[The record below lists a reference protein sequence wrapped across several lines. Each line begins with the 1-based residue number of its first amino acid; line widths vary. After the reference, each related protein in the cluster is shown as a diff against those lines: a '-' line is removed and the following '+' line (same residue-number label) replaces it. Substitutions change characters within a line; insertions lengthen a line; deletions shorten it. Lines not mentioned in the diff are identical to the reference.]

1 MSGTPMISP
10 RRLPTRGGRI
20 GDGRTTAAAGDP
32 AASHVA
38 RLGAGI
44 AAAGARL
51 AIGSGSAPPRASG

>member
-1 MSGTPMISP
+1 MPGTPMISP

-20 GDGRTTAAAGDP
+20 GAARATAAAGDP
-32 AASHVA
+32 AASRVT

-44 AAAGARL
+44 AAAGERT